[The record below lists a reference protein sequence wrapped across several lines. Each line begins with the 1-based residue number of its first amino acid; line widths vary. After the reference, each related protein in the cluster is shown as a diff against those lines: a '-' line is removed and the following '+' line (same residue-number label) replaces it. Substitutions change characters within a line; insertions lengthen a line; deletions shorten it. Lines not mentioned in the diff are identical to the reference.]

1 MRLLLATIL
10 ALLALTALS
19 IVSMAAASGGRQS
32 AVPVGGVHDVMHI
45 DHHWKTIHVR

>member
-1 MRLLLATIL
+1 MRLLLATVL
-10 ALLALTALS
+10 AVVALIALS

-32 AVPVGGVHDVMHI
+32 AVAVGGVHDVTHV